1 MSHALPKV
9 IQIAVGHN
17 NAAGLTSF
25 PVEPYFT
32 GIEYPGEVFTP
43 AAVYDEGSAFA
54 VLRFKVLTAAEYQ
67 LVMTRAGVLSAKS
80 ANVTVRLPATDRVTG
95 ANYNAQVIAPNR
107 KPWTLLYY
115 EDVELRLRGIEA
127 I

>member
-1 MSHALPKV
+1 MTHALPKV

-17 NAAGLTSF
+17 NAAGLQSF

-43 AAVYDEGSAFA
+43 AAVYDEGKGLA

-67 LVMTRAGVLSAKS
+67 LVMTLAGLASAKS
-80 ANVTVRLPATDRVTG
+80 ADVTVRLPGSDRVSG
-95 ANYNAQVIAPNR
+95 ADYNAQAIAPAR
-107 KPWTLLYY
+107 KPWNLLYY
-115 EDVELRLRGIEA
+115 EDVELRLRGIEVL
-127 I
+127 